1 MWESF
6 KEGWNAFTNN
16 NLVLAIVGI
25 IGSLS
30 AILVILSHTSIGRK
44 ALKWL
49 NEQFDKVSKLAQESR
64 EEVRIIGG
72 EVKQAKKDFEEFG
85 KQLKEECEKKVAGV
99 YIQYTDFKNDVY
111 KVLEQI
117 PNAKVQSAIADLKE
131 KADTKEE
138 EIKNLL
144 GDQYTELSEKAKN
157 KYEDAIAELESKNA
171 ELQAKLDK
179 VEQFIDNLSKV
190 SVTTENSDKTG
201 EIDNGT
207 EEKNTDTR
215 EETL

>member
-6 KEGWNAFTNN
+6 KAGWDAFTNN
-16 NLVLAIVGI
+16 NLVLTLVGI

-30 AILVILSHTSIGRK
+30 AVLVILSKTSIGRK

-49 NEQFDKVSKLAQESR
+49 NEQFDKVSKLAKETR
-64 EEVRIIGG
+64 EEVRIIGS
-72 EVKQAKKDFEEFG
+72 EVNKAKKEFEEFG
-85 KQLKEECEKKVAGV
+85 KQLKEESEKKIAGV
-99 YIQYTDFKNDVY
+99 YIQYTNFKNDVY

-117 PNAKVQSAIADLKE
+117 PNAKVQNAIADLKE

-138 EIKNLL
+138 EIKSLL

-157 KYEDAIAELESKNA
+157 KYEDAITELESKNA

-179 VEQFIDNLSKV
+179 VEQFIEKLSKV
-190 SVTTENSDKTG
+190 SENGDLTPK
-201 EIDNGT
+201 T
-207 EEKNTDTR
+207 EEFTYGEETNTDTAK
-215 EETL
+215 EKI